1 MEWSHIL
8 VKQDHDQLTITMNRP
23 ERRNALSR
31 GHIDELK
38 IAFEQAADSDARGII
53 LAAAGSVF
61 SSGHDFDDMVDAD
74 TDEVRSLLISCTEL
88 MQLIHEV
95 PQVVLARVHA
105 LATAAGCQ
113 LVAACDLA
121 IASDSARF
129 AAPGGKA
136 GLFCTTPMVEIAR
149 NIGRKRAVELSFTGS
164 TIDAATAAEW
174 GLVNYVVPDAELDQA
189 ARDFLSRATRGS
201 AASKALG
208 KRALYHQ
215 LDRSQADAYPY
226 AIDEMA
232 RASQIGDAKE
242 GIRAFIEK
250 RRPSWYQRRP

>member
-1 MEWSHIL
+1 MEWSHIV
-8 VKQDHDQLTITMNRP
+8 VKHDVDQVTIMMNRP

-31 GHIDELK
+31 GHIEELK
-38 IAFEQAADSDARGII
+38 AAFGEAAESDARGII
-53 LAAAGSVF
+53 LAATGPVF
-61 SSGHDFDDMVDAD
+61 CSGHDFADMIDAD
-74 TDEVRSLLISCTEL
+74 TDETRSLLTSCTEL
-88 MQLIHEV
+88 MQLIHQV

-121 IASDSARF
+121 IASESAQF

-136 GLFCTTPMVEIAR
+136 GLFCTAPMVEIAR

-164 TIDAATAAEW
+164 TIDAATAAQW
-174 GLVNYVVPDAELDQA
+174 GLVNYVVADAELEHA
-189 ARDFLSRATRGS
+189 ARALLSRATRGS
-201 AASKALG
+201 ADSKALG

-215 LDRSQADAYPY
+215 LDQPQSDAYAY

-232 RASQIGDAKE
+232 RASQISDAKE
-242 GIRAFIEK
+242 GMQAFMEK
-250 RRPSWYQRRP
+250 RRPSWYDRS

>member
-8 VKQDHDQLTITMNRP
+8 VKQDSDQLTITMNRP
-23 ERRNALSR
+23 ERRNALSL
-31 GHIDELK
+31 GHIEELRT
-38 IAFEQAADSDARGII
+38 AFEQVAESDARGII
-53 LAAAGSVF
+53 LAAAGPVF
-61 SSGHDFDDMVDAD
+61 SSGHDFADMVDAD
-74 TDEVRSLLISCTEL
+74 TDEMRSLLGSCAEL
-88 MQLIHEV
+88 MQLIHLV

-121 IASDSARF
+121 IASESARF

-164 TIDAATAAEW
+164 TIDAETAADW
-174 GLVNYVVPDAELDQA
+174 GLINYVVPDAELDQA
-189 ARDFLSRATRGS
+189 ARALLSRATRGS
-201 AASKALG
+201 ADSKALG
-208 KRALYHQ
+208 KQAFYHQ
-215 LDRSQADAYPY
+215 LDQSQADAYPY

-232 RASQIGDAKE
+232 RASQIGDARE
-242 GIRAFIEK
+242 GISAFMEK
-250 RRPSWYQRRP
+250 RRPSWHHRP